1 MKVLIVEDDPDVV
14 EAVSLV
20 FKMHWP
26 KAELLTTSLGQEGI
40 DLAGSDQLD
49 LIILDLG
56 LSDMSGFEVLK
67 KVRAFSTV
75 PIIVLTVKQ
84 DEIDIAKG
92 LEWGA
97 DDYVTKPYKPL
108 ELVARIRTRL
118 RDRESGIHGE
128 PLSFGPLHLDLSR
141 RHLTCGE
148 REITLTGLETH
159 ILGHLMHKKGGL
171 ALYGN
176 LAEDV
181 WGVEYPGCIDSL
193 RVYIRRLREK
203 IERDPGHPEIILTKS
218 GVGYYLNRT

>member
-1 MKVLIVEDDPDVV
+1 MKALIVEDDPDVV

-26 KAELLTTSLGQEGI
+26 KAELLATSLGQEGI
-40 DLAGSDQLD
+40 DLAGSDHLD

-56 LSDMSGFEVLK
+56 LSDISGFEVLK
-67 KVRAFSTV
+67 QVRAFSSV
-75 PIIVLTVKQ
+75 PIIVLTVKR

-97 DDYVTKPYKPL
+97 DDYVIKPYKPL

-118 RDRESGIHGE
+118 RDRENDVLGQA
-128 PLSFGPLHLDLSR
+128 LSFGPLHLDLPK

-148 REITLTGLETH
+148 KEITLTSLETH
-159 ILGHLMHKKGGL
+159 ILRHLMQKKGGM
-171 ALYGN
+171 ALYGDI
-176 LAEDV
+176 AEDV
-181 WGVEYPGCIDSL
+181 WGDEYPGCIDSL

-203 IERDPGHPEIILTKS
+203 LERDPGHPKIILTKS